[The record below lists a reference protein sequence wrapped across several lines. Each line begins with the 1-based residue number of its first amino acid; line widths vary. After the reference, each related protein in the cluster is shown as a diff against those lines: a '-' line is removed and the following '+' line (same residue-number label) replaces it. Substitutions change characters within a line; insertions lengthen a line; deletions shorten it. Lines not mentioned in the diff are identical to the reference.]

1 MHNRI
6 YAFETLGIDLP
17 GRRTPEQSAGTWV
30 GSTAN
35 QSQDFVASDLQTIR
49 ENGPDQAV
57 TSADGD
63 FHVLR
68 IPLTLYRERTWP
80 DILPRSPLVESS
92 FPMATEASSTSSVS
106 QKPWIY
112 KAGWDLRW
120 LIGSSLI
127 VPVVLFF
134 VWMGSS
140 STLINLGITAL
151 IGGPHLFAT
160 FTATWFDPRFRR
172 SHLWLLVPITLLIP
186 LLVVFLALN
195 HFQVLLSLFIF
206 SASLH
211 VLHQNIYITDI
222 YRTKQGTERGW
233 WPRLIDYGVMLLC
246 IYPIASYKL
255 VHGQFML
262 GSIEILLPP
271 IMKQAATYWMVWI
284 GFSFFLSAWL
294 VKTWGEWKRGEL
306 NIPKTVLISS
316 TILVCFW
323 VPIAASGTRLELAF
337 QSVNAWHS
345 IQYLGIVWYIQ
356 AVRRE
361 EGLIENPLMK
371 SLAGPGKARIFSFYG
386 FCLLTTAA
394 LLGVAL
400 LVPRWNPL
408 GLVGQDMAQQY
419 YYMIV
424 LSPLLVH
431 YAIDGYFF
439 TVANQGAPDPAKD
452 PFSAPRSENLDSVKV
467 EA

>member
-1 MHNRI
+1 M
-6 YAFETLGIDLP
+6 A
-17 GRRTPEQSAGTWV
+17 
-30 GSTAN
+30 
-35 QSQDFVASDLQTIR
+35 SQVSSISSR
-49 ENGPDQAV
+49 
-57 TSADGD
+57 S
-63 FHVLR
+63 HVQ
-68 IPLTLYRERTWP
+68 P
-80 DILPRSPLVESS
+80 
-92 FPMATEASSTSSVS
+92 
-106 QKPWIY
+106 QPWIY
-112 KAGWDLRW
+112 KASWDLRW

-140 STLINLGITAL
+140 SNLINLGITAL

-160 FTATWFDPRFRR
+160 FTATWFDPRFRK
-172 SHLWLLVPITLLIP
+172 SHLWLLIPVTLLIP
-186 LLVVFLALN
+186 ALVVFLGLN
-195 HFQVLLSLFIF
+195 YFQVLLSVFIF

-222 YRTKQGTERGW
+222 YRTKQGTEKGW

-271 IMKQAATYWMVWI
+271 IMKHPATYWLVWV

-294 VKTWGEWKRGEL
+294 VKTHGEWKRGEL
-306 NIPKTVLISS
+306 NVPKTVLISS
-316 TILVCFW
+316 TILICFW
-323 VPIAASGTRLELAF
+323 VPIAASGERLELAF

-361 EGLIENPLMK
+361 RNYINNPLMR
-371 SLAGPGKARIFSFYG
+371 SLTGKGRARAFTFYG
-386 FCLLTTAA
+386 FCFLITMG

-400 LVPRWNPL
+400 VLPRWNPL
-408 GLVGQDMAQQY
+408 ALTGENMAQQY
-419 YYMIV
+419 YYMLV

-431 YAIDGYFF
+431 YALDGYFF
-439 TVANQGAPDPAKD
+439 TMANQGSPDPESD
-452 PFSAPRSENLDSVKV
+452 PFSTPRTENLD
-467 EA
+467 ELRLQELRMDTAR